1 MRAFG
6 QTAKWKKEEGKTL
19 AIKKGAFWP
28 IARLQQ
34 LAKEGKEKKAP
45 KRGARR
51 PDYFDRHHRAG
62 GVQRRLRRWRRWR
75 RRHRVT
81 WLSSLLFHARFL
93 VKLCVESNV
102 TNDPCHRIFFAHKRQ
117 TICGTCY
124 SHPPGQIR
132 AGQPACRPDG
142 QLWQLGCYASTQLTH
157 ILPFS
162 SLNVQ

>member
-62 GVQRRLRRWRRWR
+62 GVQRRLRR
-75 RRHRVT
+75 HRVT

-132 AGQPACRPDG
+132 AVQPVCTGRADG
-142 QLWQLGCYASTQLTH
+142 QLGCWAAMLQLNSPISFRFLQSMCNSRCD
-157 ILPFS
+157 F
-162 SLNVQ
+162 

>member
-62 GVQRRLRRWRRWR
+62 GVQRRPR
-75 RRHRVT
+75 RRG
-81 WLSSLLFHARFL
+81 
-93 VKLCVESNV
+93 
-102 TNDPCHRIFFAHKRQ
+102 DGGG
-117 TICGTCY
+117 GTGL
-124 SHPPGQIR
+124 HGWV
-132 AGQPACRPDG
+132 AC
-142 QLWQLGCYASTQLTH
+142 
-157 ILPFS
+157 FS
-162 SLNVQ
+162 MLAF